1 MVVWVDIV
9 KIRSCLQYNLCMNV
23 CMYRIAGII
32 RGGLIFAVF
41 TVDKHPRKLNP
52 RIITLE
58 LSIKKTC
65 VPSAHCVATVLQA
78 NN

>member
-9 KIRSCLQYNLCMNV
+9 KIAACNITYVCMYV

-41 TVDKHPRKLNP
+41 AVDKHPRKLNP

-58 LSIKKTC
+58 LSVKKTC